1 MATKKQEKEPK
12 KSSTILKD
20 RALIGKRNR
29 RRGHAYEVKIVK
41 ELKEITGDD
50 SLCTS
55 RSESKRTDDLG
66 IDIVDFNNTLPFH
79 CQMKATQA
87 MPKIKQLDHDVRDKC
102 RAAHKSEKP
111 LVVFWAA
118 QEMKASKQFITGEY
132 CLMPKELFFSILKCI
147 YNVEQSN

>member
-1 MATKKQEKEPK
+1 MAIKKQGKEPK
-12 KSSTILKD
+12 KSLTTSKD

-41 ELKEITGDD
+41 ELKELTGDD

-87 MPKIKQLDHDVRDKC
+87 MPKIHTLNNDVRDKC
-102 RAAHKSEKP
+102 LKANKEVKP

-118 QEMKASKQFITGEY
+118 QEIKNTKQITLGEY
-132 CLMPKELFFSILKCI
+132 CLMPKELLYQLLTK
-147 YNVEQSN
+147 

>member
-1 MATKKQEKEPK
+1 MATKKQEKEPR

-41 ELKEITGDD
+41 ELKEITGDE

-66 IDIVDFNNTLPFH
+66 IDIVDFNNTLPFY

-111 LVVFWAA
+111 LVIFWAA

-147 YNVEQSN
+147 YNVE